1 MKKVLKGSIVL
12 STGREV
18 KVEVVLWPDS
28 ALTAKERKELVN
40 FRVAL
45 HDLSWPAPMRV
56 SVTRGPTKK
65 TS

>member
-28 ALTAKERKELVN
+28 ALTVKERRELVN
-40 FRVAL
+40 FQLTL
-45 HDLSWPAPMRV
+45 HDLSWPAPMHVNIAR
-56 SVTRGPTKK
+56 RPAKK